1 MDSNASDLRE
11 DHIAFTSC
19 GPGTLSVQG
28 RPATK
33 RLTKSLE
40 RTTGSDERLF
50 RIRGSLGAA
59 RGRSVPAFGRTMN
72 NLDEPILFLATANAE
87 RSRAFYERVL
97 GLAFVADEPFAL
109 VFQTGHSMLR
119 IQKVDQVHNAAYTA
133 LGWAVSDIR
142 GTIRNLCEAGVT
154 FQRYKGM

>member
-109 VFQTGHSMLR
+109 VFRVGPARLR
-119 IQKVDQVHNAAYTA
+119 IQKVDRVVPVPYTV
-133 LGWAVSDIR
+133 LGWAVRDIR
-142 GTIRNLCEAGVT
+142 RTVRRLSEAGGT
-154 FQRYKGM
+154 FQR